1 MDFVK
6 KIHKFMHRLAVFAR
20 LALAYKIL
28 EKGEFMEFHFNAEMA
43 RLFGID
49 EAVFVHNVIYWIKKN
64 EANGKN
70 IFDGKAWTYNTAKA
84 LTELF
89 PFWTDRQI
97 QRVIKNCRD
106 KGLIETRQ
114 LSENKRDRTLYYTV
128 TETVK
133 CIYANG
139 GMVEPKR
146 VNGFTQTRKC
156 IYSTDSNTNNKPDR
170 ESETRLQITYVMGE
184 FENVNLTLEELN
196 KLKSRW
202 SPEQVESMI
211 ENLSSYLVNN
221 TKKKYKN
228 HYAVLLTWLRRDCPQ
243 IKQAEKLTGK
253 RKGVQEI

>member
-1 MDFVK
+1 
-6 KIHKFMHRLAVFAR
+6 
-20 LALAYKIL
+20 
-28 EKGEFMEFHFNAEMA
+28 MEFHFNAEMA
-43 RLFGID
+43 KLFGID
-49 EAVFVHNVIYWIKKN
+49 EAVFVHNVYFWIMKN
-64 EANGKN
+64 EANKKN
-70 IFDGKAWTYNTAKA
+70 IFDGKAWTYNTARA

-106 KGLIETRQ
+106 KGLIETKQ

-139 GMVEPKR
+139 GMDSTKR
-146 VNGFTQTRKC
+146 VKPFTQTVEC
-156 IYSTDSNTNNKPDR
+156 IYSTDSNTDNKPDR
-170 ESETRLQITYVMGE
+170 ESDTHLKVTYTLGE
-184 FENVNLTLEELN
+184 FENVKLTLEELN

-202 SPEQVESMI
+202 TAKQVESMI
-211 ENLSSYLVNN
+211 ENLSTYLVNN

-228 HYAVLLTWLRRDCPQ
+228 HYAVLLTWLRRDFPEN
-243 IKQAEKLTGK
+243 KQDEKPKGK